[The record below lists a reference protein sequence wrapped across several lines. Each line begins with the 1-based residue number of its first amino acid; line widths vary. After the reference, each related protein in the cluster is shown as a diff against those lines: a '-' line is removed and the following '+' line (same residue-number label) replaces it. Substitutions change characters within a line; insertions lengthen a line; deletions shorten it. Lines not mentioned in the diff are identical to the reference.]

1 MDRGGWWATVQ
12 RVAES
17 HQALMG
23 GTDFE
28 RAGKHAGGGKN
39 APSET
44 VGEKACAVLPLGHVH
59 CPDT

>member
-1 MDRGGWWATVQ
+1 
-12 RVAES
+12 
-17 HQALMG
+17 MG
-23 GTDFE
+23 ETDFE

-44 VGEKACAVLPLGHVH
+44 VGEKACAVLPLRHVH